1 MVKSYQISRK
11 EPIAYKYPKMLNSE
25 ETLAQKFVKKWFWLY
40 FFTILIGP
48 LGYMIK
54 IIISHDLSVGGV
66 GMIYGVI
73 SFVSLLWAFNDLGC
87 TESLNYFLP
96 KYIIKKEYG
105 KAKYLLKLTLI
116 MQICSSI
123 LIASTLFWIA
133 PWLADHYFQ
142 EPLIIDILRIS
153 GLYFIGVNLF
163 HITTVLFSV
172 SQDTKLQKWSD
183 LVKLLATGL
192 ATLMLLVVGQWSIE
206 SYMWAWVAGIVF
218 GFLFSLYFT
227 YTRYYRVY
235 FEGVPSERNIS
246 ERNHF
251 YRYALATLL
260 TANIGV
266 ILSQVDMQLIILL
279 LGSEATGY
287 YSNYLSL
294 LNIPFIFITP
304 LFAFLFPV
312 ISELHGRENSA
323 KMQMVHREFSLY
335 FSILGIWLSVFLYQ
349 FGEPMAILFF
359 WEKFR
364 TSGTILGY
372 SAFFL
377 TFLLLI
383 QINFQFLAGTGKIGD
398 RARILAIV
406 LPINI
411 ILNYILIQLYGV
423 EGSALAVG
431 LSWVPLWYLSY
442 RATHIHNSGF
452 AWIPFIRNILL
463 VGFSAGISFGII
475 RFFWW
480 NDSTRWWAF
489 LILLIAMIV
498 NLTIFAIG
506 NRMLLQNAWQIIRK
520 NR

>member
-1 MVKSYQISRK
+1 
-11 EPIAYKYPKMLNSE
+11 MLNSE

-40 FFTILIGP
+40 FFTLLIGP
-48 LGYMIK
+48 IGYLIK

-73 SFVSLLWAFNDLGC
+73 SFVSLLGAFNDLGC

-96 KYIIKKEYG
+96 KYIIQKEYG
-105 KAKYLLKLTLI
+105 KAKYLLSLTLL
-116 MQICSSI
+116 MQICSSM
-123 LIASTLFWIA
+123 LIAIILFFMA
-133 PWLADHYFQ
+133 PWLADTYFH
-142 EPLIIDILRIS
+142 EPLITEILRIS
-153 GLYFIGVNLF
+153 GLYFIGINLF
-163 HITTVLFSV
+163 HISTVLFSV

-183 LVKLLATGL
+183 FIKLLATGL
-192 ATLMLLVVGQWSIE
+192 ATLLIFFVWEWNIE
-206 SYMWAWVAGIVF
+206 GYMWAWVVGIGI
-218 GFLFSLYFT
+218 GFIFSLYFS

-235 FEGVPSERNIS
+235 FEGVPSERDII

-251 YRYALATLL
+251 FRYALATLL

-294 LNIPFIFITP
+294 LNIPFIFISP

-312 ISELHGRENSA
+312 ISELHGRDNQV
-323 KMQMVHREFSLY
+323 KMQMIHREFSLY
-335 FSILGIWLSVFLYQ
+335 FSIIWIWLSIFLYQ
-349 FGEPMAILFF
+349 FGEPLAVLFF

-364 TSGTILGY
+364 TSGTIIWY

-406 LPINI
+406 LPINL
-411 ILNYILIQLYGV
+411 ILNYVLIQLIGV
-423 EGSALAVG
+423 EGSALAVWI
-431 LSWVPLWYLSY
+431 SWIPLWYLSY
-442 RATHIHNSGF
+442 KATHIHNSGF
-452 AWIPFIRNILL
+452 DWVPFLKNILL
-463 VGFSAGISFGII
+463 VGISAGISFGMI
-475 RFFWW
+475 RFFWFH
-480 NDSTRWWAF
+480 DSTRWWAF
-489 LILLIAMIV
+489 EILLIAMIV
-498 NLTIFAIG
+498 NLIIFGIG
-506 NRMLLQNAWQIIRK
+506 NIRLLNGAWQVIRK